1 MGRVLV
7 VDDER
12 GLRDAL
18 EVLINAKGH
27 EVETAANV
35 PDARAH
41 LSRAFFD
48 LVVTD
53 LRLEPGGDGMDV
65 VEAARNLES
74 APEVIVMTAYGSRQ
88 KAQLAISKGASFYLE
103 KGPHLATDI
112 DVLVAQAI
120 NTRRLQADNEQLRR
134 ALVGRYSVE
143 GIVGKSEAMRETLD
157 LVERIGPLKTTVLIT
172 GESGTGKERVAKAL
186 HYGGS
191 TEGAFVPINCGAVPE
206 NLIES
211 ELFGHVKG
219 AFTGADTDKVGLFEA
234 AKGGTIFLDE
244 IGELPLALQPKLLRA
259 LQERSIKRVGALE
272 EVPVEL
278 RVIAATNRDL
288 EAEVRA
294 GRFREDLFF
303 RLNVVQI
310 DLPPLRRRLE
320 DVPLLVSTFL
330 RQFSKEYGRDV
341 LQVDSAA
348 MQALLNFGY
357 PGNIRQLQNII
368 ERGVALA
375 SDSTLHLSNL
385 PKEVVHADTRPQ
397 RLVSVQDDSEFP
409 DEGVD
414 LERLVEDFE
423 HGLIAKA
430 LEKAGGVKTKAAE
443 LLGLSFRQFRYKLSK
458 NEQRYGRGQ
467 RGDSNA

>member
-7 VDDER
+7 VDDEQ

-18 EVLINAKGH
+18 EALITSKGH
-27 EVETAANV
+27 EVATARSV
-35 PDARAH
+35 EEARG
-41 LSRAFFD
+41 LLGRSFFD
-48 LVVTD
+48 LVITD

-65 VEAARNLES
+65 VTAAR
-74 APEVIVMTAYGSRQ
+74 AAADPPEVIVMTAYGTRE

-103 KGPHLATDI
+103 KGPHLATDVT
-112 DVLVAQAI
+112 VLVAQAI

-134 ALVGRYSVE
+134 ALVGRFSPG
-143 GIVGKSEAMRETLD
+143 GIVGRSEPMREVLD
-157 LVERIGPLKTTVLIT
+157 LIERIGPLKTTVLIT

-186 HYGGS
+186 HYGGG
-191 TEGAFVPINCGAVPE
+191 TTAGAFVPINCGAVPE

-219 AFTGADTDKVGLFEA
+219 AFTGADRDKDGLFQA
-234 AKGGTIFLDE
+234 ARGGTLFLDE

-259 LQERSIKRVGALE
+259 LQERRIKRLGAVE
-272 EVPVEL
+272 EVPVDVRL
-278 RVIAATNRDL
+278 VAATNRDL

-310 DLPPLRRRLE
+310 DLPPLRQRRE
-320 DVPLLVSTFL
+320 DIPVLVAAFL
-330 RQFSKEYGRDV
+330 RHFSAEYGRDV
-341 LQVDSAA
+341 GHVEPEA
-348 MQALLNFGY
+348 MERLLNFDY

-375 SDSTLHLSNL
+375 SGNVLRISNL
-385 PKEVVHADTRPQ
+385 PKEVAHAESAPR
-397 RLVSVQDDSEFP
+397 RVVSVKDDGDFP
-409 DEGVD
+409 EEGVD
-414 LERLVEDFE
+414 LERLVDDFE
-423 HGLIAKA
+423 YGLIARA
-430 LEKAGGVKTKAAE
+430 LEKAGGVKTRAAE

-458 NEQRYGRGQ
+458 YERRREGGARG
-467 RGDSNA
+467 